1 MAIQI
6 KTQAAAF
13 GQSHP
18 FTKILPRRG
27 GARRRNPIPLN
38 PARLLFAAFL
48 LLAAP
53 VFAASDDNPLRPADT
68 TSPQGTLKTFV
79 ESVTEA
85 FNILQS
91 AQFAHM
97 TEPGLSASEAVE
109 KQVQQAEDAVARAIR
124 TLDLSDVPP
133 TAVQDIGLEKVLL
146 LKEVL
151 DRIKLPDPA
160 AIPDKAAA
168 KTDEIQQWR
177 LPGTEIVI
185 AKVAE
190 GARGGEFL
198 FSIDTVA
205 RVDEFYRKVRKL
217 PYQTK
222 TTEGFYEFYITTP
235 GKLLPPKWLHWLW
248 ELPEW
253 ARTPFH
259 GPTLWQWV
267 GLALAVVIGIF
278 LPCAF
283 QSLCARWPI
292 PESLQKRA
300 WRRLLLPSII
310 MLSLLLVR
318 YLSIDVVN
326 VTGQVAD
333 TVVFILVALFYLT
346 SAWLAVVV
354 GIGIAEAII
363 SSPRIDSN
371 SIDAN
376 MLRVLFRVLSSAVAV
391 TMVFFGAE
399 RLGIPVLPL
408 LAGLGV
414 GGLALALAAQPTI
427 ENLIGGIMLYS
438 DRPVRVGDLCEF
450 GSLRGRVEN
459 IGLRSTRIRSIDRK
473 LITVPNAEFAR
484 MNLVNFTQRDRMM
497 LRTTIGLRYETTPE
511 QLRYVLAK
519 VRELLIAHPRIL
531 PVPLRV
537 RFVGFG
543 AYSLDFE
550 IFAFANTRLFPEFSA
565 IREDILLRVID
576 TIKEAGTDFAFPS
589 QTAYLSRDSGLDA
602 DKGKAAAAEVQ
613 RWREDDTLPFPDYT
627 PEQKEEMADRLDYPP
642 DGSPAAKE
650 AKLEKPD

>member
-1 MAIQI
+1 MAFPI
-6 KTQAAAF
+6 KTQEAGF

-18 FTKILPRRG
+18 FTKYLPRRRV
-27 GARRRNPIPLN
+27 ARRQRAILVKS
-38 PARLLFAAFL
+38 AWLLVAAFL
-48 LLAAP
+48 LLSGPASAAP
-53 VFAASDDNPLRPADT
+53 DTNPLRPADT
-68 TSPQGTLKTFV
+68 SSPQATLKTFL

-85 FNILQS
+85 FAILQS
-91 AQFAHM
+91 AQFTHM
-97 TEPGLSASEAVE
+97 TEPGLFATEAVE
-109 KQVQQAEDAVARAIR
+109 KQVQQAEDALARAVR

-133 TAVQDIGLEKVLL
+133 TSIQDIGLEKALL

-151 DRIKLPDPA
+151 DRIKLPEMA
-160 AIPDKAAA
+160 AIPDRAAA
-168 KTDEIQQWR
+168 KADAIDQWR
-177 LPGTEIVI
+177 VPNTEIVI
-185 AKVAE
+185 TKVPE

-198 FSIDTVA
+198 FGIDTVA
-205 RVDEFYRKVRKL
+205 RVDEFYAKVRKL

-222 TTEGFYEFYITTP
+222 TTDGFYEFYITTP

-248 ELPEW
+248 DLPEW

-259 GPTLWQWV
+259 GPTLWQWI

-283 QSLCARWPI
+283 QSLCNRWPV

-300 WRRLLLPSII
+300 WRRLLLPSVI

-326 VTGQVAD
+326 VTGHVAD
-333 TVVFILVALFYLT
+333 TIVFTLVALFYLT

-354 GIGIAEAII
+354 GIGIAESII
-363 SSPRIDSN
+363 ATPRIDSN

-376 MLRVLFRVLSSAVAV
+376 MLRVLFRVLSSAVAI
-391 TMVFFGAE
+391 TLVFFGAE
-399 RLGIPVLPL
+399 RLGIPVIPL

-450 GSLRGRVEN
+450 GDLRGRVEN

-473 LITVPNAEFAR
+473 LITVPNAEFAK
-484 MNLVNFTQRDRMM
+484 MNLVNFTMRDRMM

-543 AYSLDFE
+543 AYSLDIE

-565 IREDILLRVID
+565 IREDVLLRIID
-576 TIKEAGTDFAFPS
+576 TIKESGTDFAFPS
-589 QTAYLSRDSGLDA
+589 QTAYLARDGGLDA
-602 DKGKAAAAEVQ
+602 ERGEAAAAQVQ
-613 RWREDDTLPFPDYT
+613 RWRDDDNLPFPDYT
-627 PEQKEEMADRLDYPP
+627 PDQKEAMADRLDYPP
-642 DGSPAAKE
+642 EGSKAAKE
-650 AKLEKPD
+650 AKLDKPD

>member
-1 MAIQI
+1 MARSI
-6 KTQAAAF
+6 KTRGDGD

-18 FTKILPRRG
+18 FTNILPWRGTTRRY
-27 GARRRNPIPLN
+27 RPIFSK
-38 PARLLFAAFL
+38 PARFLIAAFL
-48 LLAAP
+48 LIAAPALAAP
-53 VFAASDDNPLRPADT
+53 EDNPLRPADT
-68 TSPQGTLKTFV
+68 TSPQSTLKTFV
-79 ESVTEA
+79 DSITEA

-97 TEPGLSASEAVE
+97 TEPGLFTSDAVE
-109 KQVQQAEDAVARAIR
+109 KQVTQAEDALARAVR

-133 TAVQDIGLEKVLL
+133 TTVQDIGLEKALL

-151 DRIKLPDPA
+151 DRIKLPDAA
-160 AIPDKAAA
+160 AIPDKATVSAGPI
-168 KTDEIQQWR
+168 ERWR
-177 LPGTEIVI
+177 IPNTEIVI
-185 AKVAE
+185 AKIAD
-190 GARGGEFL
+190 GTRRGEFL
-198 FSIDTVA
+198 FSADTVA
-205 RVDEFYRKVRKL
+205 RVGAFYEKVQTL

-222 TTEGFYEFYITTP
+222 TTEGFYQFYITTP

-248 ELPEW
+248 NLPEW

-259 GPTLWQWV
+259 GPTPWQWI

-283 QSLCARWPI
+283 QSLCHRWPV
-292 PESLQKRA
+292 PDSLPKRA
-300 WRRLLLPSII
+300 WRRLLLPSVI
-310 MLSLLLVR
+310 MLSLLSVR

-326 VTGQVAD
+326 VTGHVAD
-333 TVVFILVALFYLT
+333 TVVFTLVALFYLT
-346 SAWLAVVV
+346 FAWLSVVV
-354 GIGIAEAII
+354 GIGIAETII
-363 SSPRIDSN
+363 SSPRIDAN
-371 SIDAN
+371 GIDAN
-376 MLRVLFRVLSSAVAV
+376 MLRVLFRVLSAVVAV
-391 TMVFFGAE
+391 TLVFIGAE
-399 RLGIPVLPL
+399 RLGIPIIPL

-473 LITVPNAEFAR
+473 LITVPNAEFAK
-484 MNLVNFTQRDRMM
+484 MNLVNFSMRDRMM

-537 RFVGFG
+537 RFIGFG
-543 AYSLDFE
+543 AYSLDIE

-589 QTAYLSRDSGLDA
+589 QTAYLSRDGGLDP
-602 DKGKAAAAEVQ
+602 DRSKAAEAEVE
-613 RWREDDTLPFPDYT
+613 RWREEDMLPFPDYS
-627 PEQKEEMADRLDYPP
+627 PEQKENMADRLDYPP
-642 DGSPAAKE
+642 DGSKAAKD
-650 AKLEKPD
+650 AKHEKPD